1 MPKDYFEINLKQL
14 IQKCRPTAY
23 RPEFKA
29 DLFRQMTREI
39 KLNPQPVPKWRAD
52 IFINWLHPVGFR
64 LFLEAAAVPLIL
76 IFVGISLL
84 LDSSQNGS
92 LTERI
97 IIVSQP
103 ADRGDHGIGN
113 SHNSINY
120 FTHVS
125 SSHGSCQ
132 IRPEIQ
138 GEGLQ
143 QKLLQWPA
151 TNNS

>member
-1 MPKDYFEINLKQL
+1 MNFKKL
-14 IQKCRPTAY
+14 IQKCRPAAY

-39 KLNPQPVPKWRAD
+39 KLNPKPAPKWRAD
-52 IFINWLHPVGFR
+52 ILINWLHPVGFR
-64 LFLEAAAVPLIL
+64 LFLEAAAVPMIL

-84 LDSSQNGS
+84 LDSSQNVS

-120 FTHVS
+120 FAHVS
-125 SSHGSCQ
+125 SSLGSHP
-132 IRPEIQ
+132 IRSETGSENFKQNI
-138 GEGLQ
+138 LH
-143 QKLLQWPA
+143 WPA